1 MQALRNLLSRNQT
14 VSTGVALPGRGAG
27 TKQHPWLVPA
37 GAVVLAASAVLFGFQ
52 SWQVWRADSLESSA
66 ERIASQARQSI
77 AGFVSERQRSLGEAL
92 MHPEVARYFASGQQ
106 GDPVRALAAIRERMP
121 EVADGRFI
129 GGDVL
134 DAIGDDIAGFGY
146 ANAEMLL
153 SAARLGAPAP
163 AQVHGA
169 AAGARELVLVNPVT
183 VNGSIIGFVL
193 AKLPYA
199 PLQATFAELSA
210 GGIDLALIQ
219 GETGGGAVLEG
230 SATRGLLM
238 TAVPGAMLRVGYRA
252 PPAII
257 FAGPDS
263 FFGNLMIAL
272 LSLGGTLVISVVRF
286 FPGAISRFQQAR
298 VAGKPQEQTLQQQ
311 LRTQAEPHSGAVAE
325 APPPAPAP
333 AIAVAEVSAAS
344 TSPAV
349 AANPAPPSDAAT
361 VKASAV
367 DRGIFRGYDIR
378 GVVGKTLTSQ
388 VAQLIGQAVG
398 SAVRAKGLQTV
409 IVGRD
414 GRLSGAVMT
423 EALIKGL
430 LAAGCDVIDIGAVPT
445 PLLYFAMHDLNAGSC
460 VMFTGSDVT
469 IESAGFRVVV
479 GGEALVEQDLQD
491 LYARI
496 AEDRLERGRGALT
509 QMDLVESYIERV
521 SGDIQLETPLKV
533 VLDCGNGIT
542 GSIAQRLYEA
552 IGCEVVPLYCE
563 VDGNFPHH
571 PPDPGDPRNLEDL
584 IVSVKQFKA
593 DLGLAFDGDGDRLGV
608 VTRDGHIVF
617 PDRLLMV
624 FARDVLMRAPGASII
639 YDVKC
644 SGHLSGVVLGHGGSP
659 VMWKTGHSLIKKK
672 MRETQAELAG
682 EMSGHFFF
690 KERWY
695 GFDDGLYAGCRLLEI
710 IAAEGRDADE
720 IFDEL
725 PHSVSTPELKI
736 PMGEGDNFRFVEKF
750 RDRARFDGARI
761 TTIDGVRADW
771 SDGWGLVRCS
781 NTAAALVLRFDAVD
795 GDALA
800 RIKGVFK
807 TQLLALD
814 PKLPVPF

>member
-1 MQALRNLLSRNQT
+1 MPL
-14 VSTGVALPGRGAG
+14 GA
-27 TKQHPWLVPA
+27 A
-37 GAVVLAASAVLFGFQ
+37 MLAAATLMFGFQ
-52 SWQVWRADSLESSA
+52 SWQTWRADSLESSA
-66 ERIASQARQSI
+66 ERIAAQARQGI
-77 AGFVSERQRSLGEAL
+77 AGFVSERQRALGQAL
-92 MHPEVARYFASGQQ
+92 LHPEVARYFASGEQ

-121 EVADGRFI
+121 EVADARFI

-169 AAGARELVLVNPVT
+169 AVGARELVLVNPVT

-193 AKLPYA
+193 AKLPYE
-199 PLQATFAELSA
+199 PLHSSFAELAS
-210 GGIDLALIQ
+210 GGIDLALVQ
-219 GETGGGAVLEG
+219 GESGPGDVLEG
-230 SATRGLLM
+230 STTRGLMM
-238 TAVPGAMLRVGYRA
+238 TAVPGAMLRVGYRV
-252 PPAII
+252 PEPII
-257 FAGPDS
+257 IAGPDS
-263 FFGNLMIAL
+263 FFGNFMVAL
-272 LSLGGTLVISVVRF
+272 LSLAGTLAISFTRL
-286 FPGAISRFQQAR
+286 FPGLAGRLRQAR
-298 VAGKPQEQTLQQQ
+298 AAGRPVEQTLVEQ
-311 LRTQAEPHSGAVAE
+311 LRAKAERPVVA
-325 APPPAPAP
+325 APETAPVSVAPAG
-333 AIAVAEVSAAS
+333 
-344 TSPAV
+344 TT
-349 AANPAPPSDAAT
+349 DAAT
-361 VKASAV
+361 SSPAAPAAPIAPAAPAAVQSSASAAATSRASAI

-378 GVVGKTLTSQ
+378 GIVGKTLTGQ
-388 VAQLIGQAVG
+388 VAMLIGQAVG
-398 SAVRAKGLQTV
+398 SAIRAKGLQTV

-414 GRLSGAVMT
+414 GRLSGPLLS

-460 VMFTGSDVT
+460 VMFTGSDTAV
-469 IESAGFRVVV
+469 ESAGFRVVV
-479 GGEALVEQDLQD
+479 GGETLVEQDLQD

-496 AEDRLERGRGALT
+496 VEDRLERGRGALT
-509 QMDLVESYIERV
+509 QMDLAESYIERI

-533 VLDCGNGIT
+533 VLDCGNGIA

-563 VDGNFPHH
+563 IDGNFPHH

-608 VTRDGHIVF
+608 VTREGKIVP

-672 MRETQAELAG
+672 MKETQAELAG

-690 KERWY
+690 KERWF
-695 GFDDGLYAGCRLLEI
+695 GFDDGLYSGCRLLEI

-725 PHSVSTPELKI
+725 PQSVSTPELKI
-736 PMGEGDNFRFVEKF
+736 PMNEGDNYRFIEKF

-781 NTAAALVLRFDAVD
+781 NTTPSLVLRFDAVD

-800 RIKGVFK
+800 RIKDVFK

-814 PKLPVPF
+814 ARLALPF